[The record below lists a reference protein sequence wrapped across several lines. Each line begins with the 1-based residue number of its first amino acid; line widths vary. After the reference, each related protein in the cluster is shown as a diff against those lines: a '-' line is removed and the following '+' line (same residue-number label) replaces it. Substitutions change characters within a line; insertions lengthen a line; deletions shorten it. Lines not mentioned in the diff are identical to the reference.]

1 MKGKGDRRRE
11 ARRQKSKNLQRCMVF
26 ALVSATALIAAIQL
40 TMFTSPGDQPSD
52 AGADLGSRNL
62 KGSEA
67 HSMEYNME
75 YPEVLETAPA
85 VDLTPPRGRKARPAR
100 RFCAAANLRTAAAFW
115 VCARRPLGARSV
127 PNQKA
132 QDHRN
137 LWPGLLGV

>member
-62 KGSEA
+62 KGSAA

-85 VDLTPPRGRKARPAR
+85 VDLTPPQPAGG
-100 RFCAAANLRTAAAFW
+100 APDPVSQL
-115 VCARRPLGARSV
+115 PLNSMYRLSATTIDGETMDLSSLVGKVTLVVNVAS
-127 PNQKA
+127 K
-132 QDHRN
+132 
-137 LWPGLLGV
+137 